1 MTSWTE
7 SWDERLQELALN
19 VMEGADLGH
28 DLAHVERVV
37 ANAKR
42 LLQTESADPAIVIPA
57 AWLHDCVFVPK
68 NSPDRSRASVLASE
82 KATLL
87 LAGLNYPHELLAS
100 IAHAIA
106 AHSFSAGI
114 PCETLEAQI
123 VQDADRLEALGAIG
137 ISRCLQTGALM
148 KQRLYNPASPFPA
161 HRSCEDQ
168 KQSIDHFFQKLF
180 RLPSTMQTAAGRAEA
195 QRRLAIMVQFLEA
208 LCDELSASRSD
219 LDACLQSVG
228 LR

>member
-87 LAGLNYPHELLAS
+87 LAELNYPHELFAP

-148 KQRLYNPASPFPA
+148 RQRLYDPASPFPA